1 MRRKLLALLICILM
15 LPTAAIGQVRR
26 IPDFAKRG
34 NIVHIQGTIV
44 EIDGERMRL
53 SAGAQI
59 RSRDNLIVVPVGLPR
74 GALVKY
80 VLDGT
85 GQIYRVWILTAEEA
99 AAADKKPE

>member
-1 MRRKLLALLICILM
+1 MRRKLFALLICALAVPASAM
-15 LPTAAIGQVRR
+15 SQARQ
-26 IPDFAKRG
+26 IPDSAKRG
-34 NIVHIQGTIV
+34 SIVHVQDTIV

-59 RSRDNLIVVPVGLPR
+59 RSRDNLITVPTSLPP

-85 GQIYRVWILTAEEA
+85 GRIHRVWMLTPEEQA
-99 AAADKKPE
+99 APDKKRE